1 MSCQKHSRPVFYF
14 WGNLGRTARTPTS
27 TAYNPF
33 AAARA
38 VCRLERS
45 DPSPR
50 VFCLPGLKKRWGRIT
65 LLTWPL
71 VWRAFAKIMT
81 DPKSSPFR
89 RRAGRIAGLSLA
101 FIAFSIPAGAQEPS
115 TEPGPSSKSVS
126 QAEAPVE
133 TEPDTF
139 SRGFKRKGKGSEMG
153 LVEWGA
159 QTVDILFLRPMGAV
173 ATLGGVAAFAVTT
186 PFVMLSTAVDLTTS
200 WDIFVQAPLEY
211 TIDRPLGDL

>member
-1 MSCQKHSRPVFYF
+1 
-14 WGNLGRTARTPTS
+14 
-27 TAYNPF
+27 
-33 AAARA
+33 
-38 VCRLERS
+38 
-45 DPSPR
+45 
-50 VFCLPGLKKRWGRIT
+50 
-65 LLTWPL
+65 
-71 VWRAFAKIMT
+71 MT
-81 DPKSSPFR
+81 DHPKSSPFR

-133 TEPDTF
+133 TEPYTF
-139 SRGFKRKGKGSEMG
+139 SK
-153 LVEWGA
+153 WGA

-211 TIDRPLGDL
+211 TIDRSLGDL

>member
-1 MSCQKHSRPVFYF
+1 M
-14 WGNLGRTARTPTS
+14 
-27 TAYNPF
+27 
-33 AAARA
+33 
-38 VCRLERS
+38 
-45 DPSPR
+45 
-50 VFCLPGLKKRWGRIT
+50 
-65 LLTWPL
+65 
-71 VWRAFAKIMT
+71 KIMT

-126 QAEAPVE
+126 QPEAPGE
-133 TEPDTF
+133 TEPYTF
-139 SRGFKRKGKGSEMG
+139 SK
-153 LVEWGA
+153 WGA
-159 QTVDILFLRPMGAV
+159 QTVDILFLRPMVAV